1 MMSDRPGPSSL
12 RRNRLRLAALACLF
26 FVAAAYAFCNA
37 GIWLVREDPLEPA
50 QAVVVLT
57 GGLPNRAL
65 AAAEIFR
72 RGDVQEVWLTH
83 PEQPGAAMQQIN
95 LPYAGEDEYNRM
107 VLIAR
112 GVPPDRIR
120 ILSPPINNTADEMK
134 AVYGELESRPQATVM
149 VVTSKA
155 HTRRVRTIWN
165 LVSRGTNRG
174 RLLVRAAPQDSF
186 DAHHWWRT
194 TSDALS
200 VVREY
205 LGLLNAWAGL
215 PLPHNQ

>member
-1 MMSDRPGPSSL
+1 MMGEAPGFSSL
-12 RRNRLRLAALACLF
+12 RRPWLWFAALACLILL
-26 FVAAAYAFCNA
+26 AAAYAFFNA
-37 GIWLVREDPLEPA
+37 GAWLVREDPLEPA

-57 GGLPNRAL
+57 GGLPDRAL

-72 RGDVQEVWLTH
+72 RGGAKEVWLTH

-95 LPYAGEDEYNRM
+95 LPYAGEDEYDRM

-112 GVPPDRIR
+112 GVPPDHIR
-120 ILSPPINNTADEMK
+120 ILTPPINNTADEMK
-134 AVYGELESRPQATVM
+134 AVYGELESHPQATVIA
-149 VVTSKA
+149 VTSKA
-155 HTRRVRTIWN
+155 HTRRVRTIWK
-165 LVSRGTNRG
+165 LVSRGRDRG
-174 RLLVRAAPQDSF
+174 RLLVRAAPQDPF
-186 DAHHWWRT
+186 DAQHWWRT

-215 PLPHNQ
+215 PLPHSQ